1 MQPHETMPIQLI
13 CLFSPSTGSPAES
26 RPTPLTSPTLGS
38 SSRLLSRRDEAAL
51 LLSSPEDVSAL
62 AEEEASDAVE
72 ETSAREGAA
81 VLTGAWLCTAG
92 ALDGGGAVLEGG
104 GGAALEGGGGAAL
117 DGGGASLEGAGG
129 VSLEAAG
136 GAALSGSACDTGS
149 SGCDDAMGSAVP
161 KNRDAVS
168 TAHRTAQ
175 IDQTKKPVR
184 FVFLLIFL
192 ILFISARTGRRPAGF
207 TIAGKP
213 GVRTVC
219 ENMMPAMGKRRTK
232 SNGRP
237 PFLPH
242 MHRACVFWIFSPA
255 REIVYGFI
263 IA

>member
-51 LLSSPEDVSAL
+51 LLSSPEETSEL
-62 AEEEASDAVE
+62 AADDASEAAE

-81 VLTGAWLCTAG
+81 LLAGARLCTAG
-92 ALDGGGAVLEGG
+92 ALDG

-117 DGGGASLEGAGG
+117 DGGGAALEGAGGASLEGAGG
-129 VSLEAAG
+129 AT
-136 GAALSGSACDTGS
+136 LSGSACETGS
-149 SGCDDAMGSAVP
+149 SGCDAMGSAVP

-213 GVRTVC
+213 GVRILC
-219 ENMMPAMGKRRTK
+219 ENMMPAMGKRRAK
-232 SNGRP
+232 PNGRP

-255 REIVYGFI
+255 REMVYGFI

>member
-1 MQPHETMPIQLI
+1 MQPHEIMPIQLI
-13 CLFSPSTGSPAES
+13 CLFSPSTSSPAES
-26 RPTPLTSPTLGS
+26 RPTPLTSPTLGNA
-38 SSRLLSRRDEAAL
+38 SRLLSRREDAAL
-51 LLSSPEDVSAL
+51 LLSSPEDVSSL

-129 VSLEAAG
+129 VSLETAG

-184 FVFLLIFL
+184 FVFL
-192 ILFISARTGRRPAGF
+192 FIVLSSLYRRAQ
-207 TIAGKP
+207 AL
-213 GVRTVC
+213 
-219 ENMMPAMGKRRTK
+219 
-232 SNGRP
+232 RP
-237 PFLPH
+237 
-242 MHRACVFWIFSPA
+242 RASSSPA
-255 REIVYGFI
+255 EPASKFKFYVKGESRPGKSSAPKQAAGPPGLHTFPQ
-263 IA
+263 ACAFFFPPGP

>member
-1 MQPHETMPIQLI
+1 MQPHEIMPIQLI
-13 CLFSPSTGSPAES
+13 CLFSPSTSSPAES
-26 RPTPLTSPTLGS
+26 RPTPLTSPTLGNA
-38 SSRLLSRRDEAAL
+38 SRLLSRREDAAL
-51 LLSSPEDVSAL
+51 LLSSPEDVSEL

-92 ALDGGGAVLEGG
+92 ALDGGGA
-104 GGAALEGGGGAAL
+104 ALEGA
-117 DGGGASLEGAGG
+117 GGASLET
-129 VSLEAAG
+129 AG
-136 GAALSGSACDTGS
+136 GATLSGSACETGS

-207 TIAGKP
+207 TIAGKS
-213 GVRTVC
+213 GVRIVC
-219 ENMMPAMGKRRTK
+219 ENIMPAMGKRRAK
-232 SNGRP
+232 PNGRP

-242 MHRACVFWIFSPA
+242 MHRACIFWIFSPA
-255 REIVYGFI
+255 REMVYGFI